1 MEMGRGSAAHCF
13 KGVFMKKNELSIGKQ
28 SLIAVLIFAVMLT
41 FSIPMSVFAD
51 NVHGIPAYQKKDY
64 FSKEKKSFDLP
75 VTDVSDEA
83 AEQPAKDGIT
93 FEILNTTTQMA
104 EGTATTKN
112 GKLSGL
118 NLTEDH
124 NYTLICEDSQY
135 GMDNNVYI
143 WVHNGE
149 LLNIKRTK
157 EMGTDGIMQDQGPFD
172 YLSIDSLHV
181 HKLEAPASSA
191 DINRVRVSLPVT
203 EAGTSKALSNIHFD
217 FISDTETKSAVSD
230 GNGNVSVRLLE
241 DKDYMVQ
248 VKDSVYGIVTFP
260 LSVKDKSEYRAKK
273 YPYNHT
279 NCKQVKTLELYKKSS
294 GEPMLTNPALTSES
308 KNTTLRGIDFGD
320 MELVDRKLSTT
331 VDSLKD
337 KTYDVIGIYA
347 INTHRYEISRMAAGN
362 FTVTE
367 ILPEN
372 KTVKNVYALDG
383 QKLTPLTF
391 KQSGNTVDIS
401 MHSVS
406 MYPIVIEYGENGTEQ
421 TLNKNALNVKV
432 VNQNNKP
439 IKGVPLTL
447 RYRSSDNPQSNVDIG
462 TTDSQGRL
470 TYIPND
476 SEVLSSDP
484 YSVSPTDL
492 KTYSCDKPIIVT
504 FEENDEGLLVPYSVG
519 KGNDA
524 KDYTGEITV
533 QITAPD
539 PAEEKPDPQPSEEM
553 QKNLKLKVVNQYG
566 DPVQG
571 VKLNISSGNA
581 SIASLPETD
590 AEGKTSYTCDE
601 NVLPQMDYELALI
614 KGQRYTMDSTISLYI
629 DGDDDDPY
637 ISTINGTD
645 YDGSEFIVT
654 INDPQAKDPD
664 ADQTRDLRFKVVDD
678 KGNPV
683 SGAKFIL
690 KSGKYPGFGDQK
702 IKAASNKEGMI
713 TYTCTSKESAE
724 DVYTIE
730 SADSAKYELQGA
742 PIRVSFDYND
752 RTNEPYI
759 KNVGGKSYTKDS
771 APIQVTVRVKESKPT
786 NTGGNS
792 GSGSTYVNP
801 GTVPSAPI
809 TLAKMV
815 ITKNV
820 YPYDGQNI
828 VPKII
833 IMDANNDI
841 VDPALYEI
849 FGASKSVGRHMI
861 TVKLKNGSGNIL
873 SADYVIRPAAVKGF
887 SVKAGKKSA
896 KAVWKS
902 HKAQTSGFQIQYGTS
917 KNLKHKKTITV
928 RKASAVQKTIQSLK
942 SKKAYF
948 FRIRAYK
955 TIASDSVSD
964 TTYYSA
970 WSMVKNVTVK

>member
-1 MEMGRGSAAHCF
+1 MKSKLTVGRH
-13 KGVFMKKNELSIGKQ
+13 
-28 SLIAVLIFAVMLT
+28 SLVTVLMFAMMLM
-41 FSIPMSVFAD
+41 FSLPLSVFAD

-64 FSKEKKSFDLP
+64 FSTEKKSFELP
-75 VTDVSDEA
+75 VTDVSDSV
-83 AEQPAKDGIT
+83 AEKPAKDGIA
-93 FEILNTTTQMA
+93 FEILNTTTQLP
-104 EGTATTKN
+104 EGTVTTKN

-157 EMGTDGIMQDQGPFD
+157 EMGADGTMQDQGPFN
-172 YLSIDSLHV
+172 YLSVDSLQV
-181 HKLEAPASSA
+181 HKLDSPISSA
-191 DINRVRVSLPVT
+191 DINRVRVSLPVIET
-203 EAGTSKALSNIHFD
+203 GTNKPLSNVHFD
-217 FISDTETKSAVSD
+217 FVSDTETKSAVSD
-230 GNGNVSVRLLE
+230 SNGNVSVRLLE

-248 VKDSVYGIVTFP
+248 VKDSVYGIVSFP

-294 GEPMLTNPALTSES
+294 GEPMLINPALTSES

-372 KTVKNVYALDG
+372 KTVKNVYALDR

-447 RYRSSDNPQSNVDIG
+447 RYRSSDNPRSNLDIG

-476 SEVLSSDP
+476 SYVLASDP

-492 KTYSCDKPIIVT
+492 KTYPCDNPTIVT
-504 FEENDEGLLVPYSVG
+504 FDENDDGLLVPYSVG
-519 KGNDA
+519 KDA
-524 KDYTGEITV
+524 EDYTGEITV

-539 PAEEKPDPQPSEEM
+539 PAEEQPDPQPSEET
-553 QKNLKLKVVNQYG
+553 QKTLKLRVVNQYG
-566 DPVQG
+566 GPVQG
-571 VKLNISSGNA
+571 VKLNISSGNT

-590 AEGKTSYTCDE
+590 AEGKTSYTCDG
-601 NVLPQMDYELALI
+601 NVFSQMDYELALI
-614 KGQRYTMDSTISLYI
+614 KGQGYTMDSPISLYI
-629 DGDDDDPY
+629 DGDDEDPY

-645 YDGSEFIVT
+645 YDGGEFVVT

-664 ADQTRDLRFKVVDD
+664 ADQTKDLRLKVVDD
-678 KGNPV
+678 KGNPI

-690 KSGKYPGFGDQK
+690 QSEKYPGFGDQK
-702 IKAASNKEGMI
+702 IKTMSDKDGMLV
-713 TYTCTSKESAE
+713 YTCTSKESAE
-724 DVYTIE
+724 DLYTIK

-742 PIRVSFDYND
+742 PVRVAFDYND

-759 KNVGGKSYTKDS
+759 KNVGGKPYTKDS
-771 APIQVTVRVKESKPT
+771 TPVQLTVKVKESKPT

-792 GSGSTYVNP
+792 GSGDTYVNP
-801 GTVPSAPI
+801 GAPVSLSKI
-809 TLAKMV
+809 VIAKK
-815 ITKNV
+815 IYSHNRKN
-820 YPYDGQNI
+820 I
-828 VPKII
+828 IPKII
-833 IMDANNDI
+833 VIDDSNDI
-841 VDPALYEI
+841 VDSSLYEI
-849 FGASKSVGRHMI
+849 SGAAKSVGRHTV
-861 TVKLKNGSGNIL
+861 TVKLKNGTGNIL
-873 SADYVIRPAAVKGF
+873 TEEYVIRPAAVKGF
-887 SVKAGKKSA
+887 SVKAGKKSV

-902 HKAQTSGFQIQYGTS
+902 HKAQTTGFQIQYSTS
-917 KNLKHKKTITV
+917 KNLKHKKIVAV
-928 RKASAVQKTIQSLK
+928 RKASEVQKTIQSLM
-942 SKKAYF
+942 SKKVYF

-970 WSMVKNVTVK
+970 WSPVKSVHVK

>member
-1 MEMGRGSAAHCF
+1 
-13 KGVFMKKNELSIGKQ
+13 MKKNESTIRKQ
-28 SLIAVLIFAVMLT
+28 SLIAILIFAVMLT
-41 FSIPMSVFAD
+41 FSVPMSVFAD

-64 FSKEKKSFDLP
+64 FSTEKKSFDLP
-75 VTDVSDEA
+75 VTDVSDRA
-83 AEQPAKDGIT
+83 AEKPAKDGIT
-93 FEILNTTTQMA
+93 FEVLNTTTQLP
-104 EGTATTKN
+104 EGTVTTSN

-124 NYTLICEDSQY
+124 NYTLICESLQY

-157 EMGTDGIMQDQGPFD
+157 EMGTDGNMQDQGPFN
-172 YLSIDSLHV
+172 YLTVDSLHV
-181 HKLEAPASSA
+181 HKLDSPVSSA
-191 DINRVRVSLPVT
+191 DINRVRVSLPVV
-203 EAGTSKALSNIHFD
+203 EMGTNKPLSNVHFN
-217 FISDTETKSAVSD
+217 FVSDTETKSAVSD
-230 GNGNVSVRLLE
+230 SNGNVSVRLLE

-248 VKDSVYGIVTFP
+248 VKDSVYGIVSFP
-260 LSVKDKSEYRAKK
+260 LAVKDKSEYRAKK

-279 NCKQVKTLELYKKSS
+279 NCKQVKNLELYKKSS
-294 GEPMLTNPALTSES
+294 GEPMLANPTLTSES

-372 KTVKNVYALDG
+372 KTVKNVYVLDG
-383 QKLTPLTF
+383 QKLTPLTY

-401 MHSVS
+401 MQSVS
-406 MYPIVIEYGENGTEQ
+406 MSPIVIEYGENGTEQ

-447 RYRSSDNPQSNVDIG
+447 RYGSFDNPQSNVDIG
-462 TTDSQGRL
+462 TTDSRGRL

-492 KTYSCDKPIIVT
+492 KTYPCDNPMIVT
-504 FEENDEGLLVPYSVG
+504 FEENDDDLLVPSSVG
-519 KGNDA
+519 KGNDT

-539 PAEEKPDPQPSEEM
+539 PAEEQPDPQPVEETH
-553 QKNLKLKVVNQYG
+553 KTLNLKVVNQYG
-566 DPVQG
+566 NPVQG
-571 VKLNISSGNA
+571 AKLNLSYGNRDV
-581 SIASLPETD
+581 ASLPETD
-590 AEGKTSYTCDE
+590 AEGKTNYTCDE
-601 NVLPQMDYELALI
+601 KACTQMDYELALV
-614 KGQRYTMDSTISLYI
+614 KGQRYTMNSPISLYI

-645 YDGSEFIVT
+645 YDGSEFVVT
-654 INDPQAKDPD
+654 VNDPQAKDPD
-664 ADQTRDLRFKVVDD
+664 ADQTKDLKIKVVDD

-683 SGAKFIL
+683 PRAKFIL
-690 KSGKYPGFGDQK
+690 QSEKYPGFGDQI
-702 IKAASNKEGMI
+702 IKTSSDKDGMI
-713 TYTCTSKESAE
+713 IYTCTSKESAE
-724 DVYTIE
+724 DVYTIK

-759 KNVGGKSYTKDS
+759 KKVGGQSYTKDS
-771 APIQVTVRVKESKPT
+771 APVQLIVKVKESKPT

-792 GSGSTYVNP
+792 GSGDVYVKP
-801 GTVPSAPI
+801 GTVPTAPI
-809 TLAKMV
+809 TSAKV
-815 ITKNV
+815 ITVKSV
-820 YPYDGQNI
+820 YPYNGENI

-849 FGASKSVGRHMI
+849 SGASKSVGRHMI

-887 SVKAGKKSA
+887 SVKTGKKSA

-955 TIASDSVSD
+955 TIVSGSVSD

-970 WSMVKNVTVK
+970 WSSVKGVHVK